1 VKVEQFVKS
10 FVIPLEEYPHI
21 EEDQSICKAI
31 EQILLYKSGA
41 KDQLLQFSEL
51 FVSNRDGQVV
61 GKLTLSD
68 ILTALEPK
76 LLKMDKKPVF
86 EGAEMDAPSLAI
98 LWEDS
103 FFKHCREHQA
113 KTVKEF
119 MSPIKSVIS
128 GSDPVLKALYIM
140 LHSGEQSLP
149 VLEDG
154 KIVGVLRIEELFTIT
169 CGLCEI

>member
-1 VKVEQFVKS
+1 
-10 FVIPLEEYPHI
+10 
-21 EEDQSICKAI
+21 
-31 EQILLYKSGA
+31 
-41 KDQLLQFSEL
+41 
-51 FVSNRDGQVV
+51 
-61 GKLTLSD
+61 
-68 ILTALEPK
+68 
-76 LLKMDKKPVF
+76 
-86 EGAEMDAPSLAI
+86 MDAPSLAI